1 MKKIISSIAIILL
14 VMISVFAAVSSPD
27 KTSEETISSVVN
39 RITEGAETEE
49 EKIEKIF
56 YFVRDEIKFGWIYP
70 QEIPAEE
77 VLKNRKGVCMQK
89 TNLLVAM
96 AREAGLKARF
106 HFMYVNK

>member
-77 VLKNRKGVCMQK
+77 VKKQKGCLYAKNKSSCSDGTGSRFKSSFSFYVCQ
-89 TNLLVAM
+89 
-96 AREAGLKARF
+96 
-106 HFMYVNK
+106 